1 MNLRPFQI
9 EINRHPPFIGL
20 FESSSAALDAFHA
33 LAAAEARIGNGF
45 RSSFAASL
53 PEGGEGAG
61 SVEPADRP
69 VDAAVSN
76 NDRHFIRAAW
86 LGIALA
92 GSSGRDMPIEIEH
105 GASAQ
110 ETRDAF
116 LTARQACIGGSDI
129 GAILGVSSFKSAVDV
144 YPAKTA
150 PNPSD
155 AQTELTYWGH
165 AVEPIIARRFS
176 EEHGVELIRPN
187 AIARHPQHD
196 WMVGNLDGIIPG

>member
-33 LAAAEARIGNGF
+33 
-45 RSSFAASL
+45 FAASL

-76 NDRHFIRAAW
+76 NDRRSVRAAW

-92 GSSGRDMPIEIEH
+92 GSSGRGMHVEIDG
-105 GASAQ
+105 GAP
-110 ETRDAF
+110 
-116 LTARQACIGGSDI
+116 
-129 GAILGVSSFKSAVDV
+129 VSTLF
-144 YPAKTA
+144 
-150 PNPSD
+150 
-155 AQTELTYWGH
+155 
-165 AVEPIIARRFS
+165 IRRF
-176 EEHGVELIRPN
+176 R
-187 AIARHPQHD
+187 
-196 WMVGNLDGIIPG
+196 

>member
-45 RSSFAASL
+45 RLAIQPYRPEGEGNACIERESFAASL

-76 NDRHFIRAAW
+76 NDRRSVRAAW
-86 LGIALA
+86 PGIALA
-92 GSSGRDMPIEIEH
+92 GSSGRDMHVEIDGGAPVSTLFIRRLRLAFKKRFAKKPNPGWRSPAH
-105 GASAQ
+105 PVQVKPTRRCCSPKASA
-110 ETRDAF
+110 DAS
-116 LTARQACIGGSDI
+116 LCSIPNTAQPLYMRMYSISMC
-129 GAILGVSSFKSAVDV
+129 
-144 YPAKTA
+144 
-150 PNPSD
+150 
-155 AQTELTYWGH
+155 
-165 AVEPIIARRFS
+165 
-176 EEHGVELIRPN
+176 
-187 AIARHPQHD
+187 
-196 WMVGNLDGIIPG
+196 

>member
-45 RSSFAASL
+45 RLAVQPYR

-61 SVEPADRP
+61 SVEPAERP

-76 NDRHFIRAAW
+76 NDRRSVRAAW

-92 GSSGRDMPIEIEH
+92 GSSGRDMHIEIEH
-105 GASAQ
+105 GASEQ

-116 LTARQACIGGSDI
+116 LTARQTGICGAYSW
-129 GAILGVSSFKSAVDV
+129 AILGVSSFKSAVDV
-144 YPAKTA
+144 FLAKTA

-165 AVEPIIARRFS
+165 AVEPIIAR
-176 EEHGVELIRPN
+176 
-187 AIARHPQHD
+187 
-196 WMVGNLDGIIPG
+196 